1 MSISCIYRKH
11 NSCCLCNFNAKI
23 DKYCG
28 IHSNNYNVI
37 YEIIDNAIGRNEIN
51 INELYNIFKYIYNN
65 DKIYTKEFMF
75 KACLK
80 TLYSNLYYLRDMFK
94 NYIEYDETTK
104 NDNLIH
110 KIFLLNLRTYNIEKN
125 NYNNFKIIYR
135 CFINKII
142 KKHKYHPDIILN
154 NDEDPFTLDNI
165 KELDKNE
172 LFIYSDKET
181 NYFFIATELKYFID
195 TNGSWNPYTKQEI
208 TESTIRNLN
217 YFIKYFK
224 LNKKN
229 TLNKYEWNSI
239 HQAFTDVS
247 QIIEKIGFYNDTK
260 WLLKLTSKQ
269 IKNIIKT
276 FKLVSRDY
284 QDIQNYFINITDNN
298 IFYDFARETIKL
310 FENGNDNFILCCNF
324 IKSISLYSDDFYNNI
339 PEWMVDIETP
349 NIITIPIPIN
359 TRASIINEETI
370 TNNINNLF
378 NSVDILYFI
387 NIMNN
392 E

>member
-1 MSISCIYRKH
+1 MNICIYRQH
-11 NSCCLCNFNAKI
+11 NSCTQCYFNSKI
-23 DKYCG
+23 DNYCS
-28 IHSNNYNVI
+28 IHANNYNTI
-37 YEIIDNAIGRNEIN
+37 YKIINDAIGRNEIN
-51 INELYNIFKYIYNN
+51 IREIYNIFKYIYNN
-65 DKIYTKEFMF
+65 EKIYTKEFIF

-80 TLYSNLYYLRDMFK
+80 TLYSNLYYLKSVFNK
-94 NYIEYDETTK
+94 YINTSNENEN
-104 NDNLIH
+104 NDVIHIIYLINL
-110 KIFLLNLRTYNIEKN
+110 KTYNIEKEH
-125 NYNNFKIIYR
+125 YNKHKILYR
-135 CFINKII
+135 FFITNII
-142 KKHKYHPDIILN
+142 KKHKYNPNIILN
-154 NDEDPFTLDNI
+154 NNEDPFTLDNI
-165 KELDKNE
+165 NELDKNE
-172 LFIYSDKET
+172 LFIYSENNET

-195 TNGSWNPYTKQEI
+195 TNGGWNPYTKQELPE
-208 TESTIRNLN
+208 TTIKNLN

-229 TLNKYEWNSI
+229 TLNKYEWSSI

-260 WLLKLTSKQ
+260 WLLKLTSNQ

-276 FKLVSRDY
+276 FKLVSREY
-284 QDIQNYFINITDNN
+284 QGIENYYLNITDNN

-324 IKSISLYSDDFYNNI
+324 IKSIALYSDDFYNNI

-349 NIITIPIPIN
+349 NIITIPIN
-359 TRASIINEETI
+359 TARTSM
-370 TNNINNLF
+370 INNSINSIF
-378 NSVDILYFI
+378 NSVDIIYFI

>member
-1 MSISCIYRKH
+1 MNICIYRQH
-11 NSCCLCNFNAKI
+11 NSCTQCYFNSKI
-23 DKYCG
+23 DNYCS
-28 IHSNNYNVI
+28 IHANNYNTI
-37 YEIIDNAIGRNEIN
+37 YKIINDAIGRNEIN
-51 INELYNIFKYIYNN
+51 IREIYNIFKYIYNN
-65 DKIYTKEFMF
+65 DKIYTKEFIF

-80 TLYSNLYYLRDMFK
+80 TLYSNLYYLKSVFNK
-94 NYIEYDETTK
+94 YFITSNENEN
-104 NDNLIH
+104 NDIIHIIYLINL
-110 KIFLLNLRTYNIEKN
+110 KTYNIEKEH
-125 NYNNFKIIYR
+125 YNKHKILYR
-135 CFINKII
+135 FFITNII
-142 KKHKYHPDIILN
+142 KKHKYNPNIILN
-154 NDEDPFTLDNI
+154 NNEDPFTLDNI
-165 KELDKNE
+165 NELDKNE
-172 LFIYSDKET
+172 LFIYSETNET

-195 TNGSWNPYTKQEI
+195 TNGGWNPYTKQEFPE
-208 TESTIRNLN
+208 TTIKNLN

-229 TLNKYEWNSI
+229 TLNKYEWSSI

-260 WLLKLTSKQ
+260 WLLKLTSNQ

-276 FKLVSRDY
+276 FKLVSREY
-284 QDIQNYFINITDNN
+284 QGIENYYLNITDNN

-324 IKSISLYSDDFYNNI
+324 IKSIALYSDDFYNNI

-349 NIITIPIPIN
+349 NIITIPIS
-359 TRASIINEETI
+359 TARTSM
-370 TNNINNLF
+370 INNSINSIF
-378 NSVDILYFI
+378 NSVDIIYFI

>member
-1 MSISCIYRKH
+1 MNICIYRQH
-11 NSCCLCNFNAKI
+11 NSCTLCYFNSKI
-23 DKYCG
+23 DNYCS
-28 IHSNNYNVI
+28 IHANNYNTI
-37 YEIIDNAIGRNEIN
+37 YKIINDAIGRNEIN
-51 INELYNIFKYIYNN
+51 IREIYNIFKYIYNN
-65 DKIYTKEFMF
+65 EKIYTKEFIF

-80 TLYSNLYYLRDMFK
+80 TLYSNLYYLKSVFNK
-94 NYIEYDETTK
+94 YINTSNENEN
-104 NDNLIH
+104 NDVIHIIYLINL
-110 KIFLLNLRTYNIEKN
+110 KTYNIEKEH
-125 NYNNFKIIYR
+125 YNKHKILYR
-135 CFINKII
+135 FFITNII
-142 KKHKYHPDIILN
+142 KKHKYNPNIILN
-154 NDEDPFTLDNI
+154 NNEDPFTLDNI
-165 KELDKNE
+165 NELDKNE
-172 LFIYSDKET
+172 LFIYSENNET

-195 TNGSWNPYTKQEI
+195 TNGGWNPYTKQELPE
-208 TESTIRNLN
+208 TTIKNLN

-229 TLNKYEWNSI
+229 TLNKYEWSSI

-260 WLLKLTSKQ
+260 WLLKLTSNQ

-276 FKLVSRDY
+276 FKLVSREY
-284 QDIQNYFINITDNN
+284 QGIENYYLNITDNN

-324 IKSISLYSDDFYNNI
+324 IKSIALYSDDFYNNI

-349 NIITIPIPIN
+349 NIITIPIN
-359 TRASIINEETI
+359 TARTSM
-370 TNNINNLF
+370 INNSINSIF
-378 NSVDILYFI
+378 NSVDIIYFI

>member
-1 MSISCIYRKH
+1 MSICIYRQH
-11 NSCCLCNFNAKI
+11 NSCCLCNFNARI

-37 YEIIDNAIGRNEIN
+37 YEIIDNAIGRNDIN
-51 INELYNIFKYIYNN
+51 INEIYNIFKYIYNN
-65 DKIYTKEFMF
+65 NKIYTKEFIF

-80 TLYSNLYYLRDMFK
+80 TLYSNLYYLRDIYK
-94 NYIEYDETTK
+94 KYINA
-104 NDNLIH
+104 NDDVIN
-110 KIFLLNLRTYNIEKN
+110 KIYLLNLRTYNIEKT
-125 NYNNFKIIYR
+125 NYNNFKIVYR
-135 CFINKII
+135 CFINYII
-142 KKHKYHPDIILN
+142 KKHKYNPNIILN
-154 NDEDPFTLDNI
+154 NNEDPFTLDNI
-165 KELDKNE
+165 NELDKNE
-172 LFIYSDKET
+172 LFIYSENNET

-195 TNGSWNPYTKQEI
+195 TNGAWNPYTKQEF

-217 YFIKYFK
+217 YYIKIYK

-229 TLNKYEWNSI
+229 RLNKYEWNSI

-269 IKNIIKT
+269 IKNIIQT
-276 FKLVSRDY
+276 IKLVSRDY

-339 PEWMVDIETP
+339 PEWMSDIETP
-349 NIITIPIPIN
+349 NIITIPIN
-359 TRASIINEETI
+359 TRTSSLNESTI
-370 TNNINNLF
+370 VNNINNIF
-378 NSVDILYFI
+378 NSMDIIYFI